1 DKERYY
7 ISMRRLECS
16 RKAQRPPKQTDNLE
30 DLKWSL
36 KRTEKEMGIDGIGKS
51 VWRNY
56 QK

>member
-1 DKERYY
+1 MKR
-7 ISMRRLECS
+7 
-16 RKAQRPPKQTDNLE
+16 
-30 DLKWSL
+30 SL

>member
-1 DKERYY
+1 
-7 ISMRRLECS
+7 MRRLECS
-16 RKAQRPPKQTDNLE
+16 RKAQRPPKQPDNLE
-30 DLKWSL
+30 DLKRSL